1 MTLSGW
7 FRDYVY
13 IPLGGSRR
21 GNVYWNLFV
30 VFLLTGM
37 WHGAD
42 WSYLVWGIYY
52 GVFIV
57 IEKWGKEHI
66 KIKIPNIVKYIYIFI
81 VTNTG
86 MAIFY
91 MNDLQLSKQ
100 LILSLFGLL
109 PRGEIRYTYQWYM
122 NDYIAFI
129 FIIAIIGA
137 TPIGKLGWNKIKE
150 KLPQRIEQMA
160 KYGYI
165 VFLLIICMMYIMN
178 STFNPFIYFQF

>member
-100 LILSLFGLL
+100 LILSLFGL
-109 PRGEIRYTYQWYM
+109 
-122 NDYIAFI
+122 
-129 FIIAIIGA
+129 
-137 TPIGKLGWNKIKE
+137 GWNKIKE